1 MDNWAQI
8 IRTELYFPTAQTS
21 SVTNLH
27 LLTLYLSRHTVYL
40 FTTQKCNVSL
50 CADGHLT
57 DSQLSQNLSSAR
69 LFTCGLF
76 NNAASSSDY
85 EISNEI
91 QI

>member
-27 LLTLYLSRHTVYL
+27 LLTHTVYL

-76 NNAASSSDY
+76 NDAASSSDY